1 MIIDVDEILCMHQS
15 AVERWHRQDIDNPHA
30 GFMHIACHQCSLNY
44 RLWHQEDI
52 ARSPDAADAELAQVK
67 RNIDKLNQQRND
79 HIELMDDWISVAL
92 QRTGASAADNAPLN
106 TETPG
111 SVVDRLAI
119 LALRIFHLDEQLQR
133 RDVNVAHRQS
143 VKAKR
148 AVCLEQRA
156 DLARSLQLLLGDISS
171 GRKRHKTYRQFKMY
185 NDPTLNPYLY
195 QSKEAA

>member
-1 MIIDVDEILCMHQS
+1 MVIDVDEILCMHAS
-15 AVERWHRQDIDNPHA
+15 AVERWHQLEIDNPYT

-52 ARSPDAADAELAQVK
+52 ARSPHAADVELAQVK
-67 RNIDKLNQQRND
+67 RTIDKLNQQRND
-79 HIELMDDWISVAL
+79 HIELMDDWIAVAL
-92 QRTGASAADNAPLN
+92 QRTGVCAADGARLN

-133 RDVNVAHRQS
+133 DDVDAAHRQS
-143 VKAKR
+143 VQAKLATCR
-148 AVCLEQRA
+148 EQRV
-156 DLARSLQLLLGDISS
+156 DLALSLTQLLGEISS
-171 GRKRHKTYRQFKMY
+171 GCKRHKTYRQCKMY

-195 QSKEAA
+195 QRDAA